1 MKRDRELIR
10 RILMVLEEG
19 DIYEDKKEG
28 RI

>member
-1 MKRDRELIR
+1 MKRNRELIR